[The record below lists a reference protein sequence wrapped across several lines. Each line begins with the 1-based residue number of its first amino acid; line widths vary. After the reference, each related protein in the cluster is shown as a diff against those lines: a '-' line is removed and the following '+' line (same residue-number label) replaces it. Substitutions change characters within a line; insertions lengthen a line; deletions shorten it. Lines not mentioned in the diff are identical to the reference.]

1 MFTLVVVVKALA
13 EIALLAMAGRWL
25 LGLLAGA
32 KREQNFFYQ
41 ILQILTKPFIRAARL
56 VTPRLVIDQ
65 HIPLVAFLVL
75 VFIWVFAVGTKI
87 QMCAELRG
95 FCQ

>member
-1 MFTLVVVVKALA
+1 MFTLVVIVKALA

-87 QMCAELRG
+87 QMCGELRG
-95 FCQ
+95 ICT